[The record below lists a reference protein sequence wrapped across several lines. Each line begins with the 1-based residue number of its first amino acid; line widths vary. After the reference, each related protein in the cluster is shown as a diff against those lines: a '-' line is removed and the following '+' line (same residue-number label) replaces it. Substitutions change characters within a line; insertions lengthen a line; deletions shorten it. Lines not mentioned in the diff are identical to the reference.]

1 MSDTILD
8 ARGPYAVQMAGGR
21 ALRYAHKRRYGTH
34 TAKSPVFV
42 PSTSGGRARTAHKT
56 QGR

>member
-1 MSDTILD
+1 MPDTILD
-8 ARGPYAVQMAGGR
+8 GRGPRWQEGR

-42 PSTSGGRARTAHKT
+42 PSASGGRARTAHKT